1 MADSAKVHDFP
12 GGKTPT
18 QGSTA
23 RDKRHA
29 KVRASII
36 SAAETIFLKEGE
48 IAVSMRR
55 LAEETDYSP
64 AALYKYFGSK
74 REVFEAVRESF
85 FEKLVARLD
94 DAMAQGNTAVSVC
107 KLAAHAYVQTALE
120 NPGTYLMAYS
130 SWGEH
135 ERPEQGSFGHH
146 AAEQLQELISTGVKT
161 GEFASDDIALSAKSI
176 WASVHGLTSLLIQV
190 KELPYGVDGME
201 NYTVDQIIDHH
212 VAFMLRGLRPI

>member
-1 MADSAKVHDFP
+1 MADSAKVHEFP
-12 GGKTPT
+12 AGKAVS
-18 QGSTA
+18 GASSA
-23 RDKRHA
+23 RAKRRA

-36 SAAETIFLKEGE
+36 TAAEKIFLKEGE

-94 DAMAQGNTAVSVC
+94 AATDAGQSAANVC
-107 KLAAHAYVQTALE
+107 TLAAKAYVQTALE

-135 ERPEQGSFGHH
+135 DRPEQGSFGHR
-146 AAEQLQELISTGVKT
+146 AAEQLQELISTGVAC
-161 GEFASDDIALSAKSI
+161 GEFASDDIALTAKSI

-190 KELPYGVDGME
+190 KELPHGVDGTE
-201 NYTVDQIIDHH
+201 NYTVEEIIDHH
-212 VAFMLRGLRPI
+212 VAFMLRGLRA